1 MKILIVED
9 DLKLKIIIKDYL
21 ESEGF
26 EVLEAKSYEETLD
39 IYYTSKDISLIL
51 LDLMLEGDKNG
62 FDICR
67 EIKKSSEIPIVMIT
81 ANSRDTDQLMGYKL
95 GVDEYIVK
103 PFNPMILIAKIKSI
117 LARVYGLDTFELFG
131 LFVDKK
137 NHLISKGKEK
147 IQLTPKEYKLFLHLV
162 ENKNK
167 IYSREQLLN
176 IVWGYD
182 YYGDMRTIDT
192 HIKSLRKKLGITE
205 IKTKSKVGYYLEV
218 KDEVKK

>member
-26 EVLEAKSYEETLD
+26 EVLETKSYEETLD

-51 LDLMLEGDKNG
+51 LDLMLEGNKNG

-103 PFNPMILIAKIKSI
+103 PFNPMILLAKIKSI

-131 LFVDKK
+131 LFIDKK
-137 NHLISKGKEK
+137 KHLISKGKEK